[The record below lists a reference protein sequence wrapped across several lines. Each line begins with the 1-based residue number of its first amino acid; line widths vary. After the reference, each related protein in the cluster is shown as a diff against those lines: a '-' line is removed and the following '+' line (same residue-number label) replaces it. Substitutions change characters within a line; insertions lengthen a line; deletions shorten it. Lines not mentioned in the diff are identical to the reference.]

1 MDLIKENNKVN
12 ITFPDSGGHVS
23 SLILNLE
30 KIVNP
35 SN

>member
-1 MDLIKENNKVN
+1 MDLIKETNKVN
-12 ITFPDSGGHVS
+12 IIFPDSGGLVS